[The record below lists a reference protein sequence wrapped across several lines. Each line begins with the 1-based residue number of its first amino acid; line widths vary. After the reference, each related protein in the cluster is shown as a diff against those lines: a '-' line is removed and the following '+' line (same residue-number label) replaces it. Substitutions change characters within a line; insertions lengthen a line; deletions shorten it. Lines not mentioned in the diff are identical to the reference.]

1 MLLITLLFGSLKKLT
16 EVSQFTVEMAT
27 PDVPTVSDDDLESRD
42 LAKKTFELVQQL
54 STRVQSLEAAASS
67 SKDSVKRPREQ
78 HSDSGDESKEEED
91 LPKDKK
97 AKTFIVS
104 SPTKAFLQSAFCL
117 PKPLTNSTRR
127 NLLEKFGLPEGN
139 EARCPKLDP
148 IIKGELPKKAI
159 DTDKKL
165 SRLQN
170 LALDATGPLVHA
182 LEELSM
188 KDTPDADVVLQGIQE
203 ALVLLGNASCRIS
216 GEQRSRALTKLN
228 PDLKSLAE
236 EEDYSDA
243 QPFLFGK
250 GFEQKAKERAE
261 ASEGQLHRSH
271 HSPRSFFGQT
281 VPVSMAAA
289 GAGIPP
295 AKTSTTTSPTHRGN
309 SGNLPTDN
317 KGQKAGR
324 AIEFKEPNLVSR

>member
-1 MLLITLLFGSLKKLT
+1 MLLSTLLFGSLKKLT

-27 PDVPTVSDDDLESRD
+27 PDVPTVGDDDSEPID

-67 SKDSVKRPREQ
+67 SKDSAKRPRERR
-78 HSDSGDESKEEED
+78 SDSGDESEEEED

-97 AKTFIVS
+97 AKTFVVS

-148 IIKGELPKKAI
+148 IIKGELPKEAI

-182 LEELSM
+182 LEELST

-203 ALVLLGNASCRIS
+203 ALVLLGNASCHIS
-216 GEQRSRALTKLN
+216 GERRSRALTKLN
-228 PDLKSLAE
+228 PDLKSMAE

-261 ASEGQLHRSH
+261 ALKCLRRATTQKPSQPKKFFRTDR
-271 HSPRSFFGQT
+271 PRQYGGSG
-281 VPVSMAAA
+281 
-289 GAGIPP
+289 G
-295 AKTSTTTSPTHRGN
+295 GN
-309 SGNLPTDN
+309 SSRQNQHYYKPNTQ
-317 KGQKAGR
+317 GQFRKPANRQQGTEGR
-324 AIEFKEPNLVSR
+324 KSH

>member
-16 EVSQFTVEMAT
+16 EVSQFSVEMAT
-27 PDVPTVSDDDLESRD
+27 PDVPTIGDDDLESRD

-54 STRVQSLEAAASS
+54 STWVQSLEAAASS
-67 SKDSVKRPREQ
+67 SKDSAKRPRER
-78 HSDSGDESKEEED
+78 HSDSGDKSEEEED

-117 PKPLTNSTRR
+117 PKPLTNSMRR

-148 IIKGELPKKAI
+148 IIKGELPKEAI

-165 SRLQN
+165 SRLQS

-216 GEQRSRALTKLN
+216 GERRSRALTKLN
-228 PDLKSLAE
+228 PDLKSMAE
-236 EEDYSDA
+236 EEDYTLTLNLSYLGKALSRRQKKEQRPPKGNYTEAITAQEVFSDRPSPSVWQQRGREFLLPKPALLQA
-243 QPFLFGK
+243 QHTGAIQ
-250 GFEQKAKERAE
+250 ETCQ
-261 ASEGQLHRSH
+261 
-271 HSPRSFFGQT
+271 QT
-281 VPVSMAAA
+281 
-289 GAGIPP
+289 
-295 AKTSTTTSPTHRGN
+295 TR
-309 SGNLPTDN
+309 D
-317 KGQKAGR
+317 R
-324 AIEFKEPNLVSR
+324 RREEPLSLRNQTW